1 MAIEWMH
8 KQVVAEPAAPIKEET
23 LGRPPELQLR
33 RPNRSRKVGVMVL
46 GTIILALVIWAWSS
60 YGHRFAA
67 ATPSAPLVTVER
79 RDFVRSLR
87 LHGIVEAT
95 QFYSVMVP
103 SLSGAAMDTLVI
115 TKLVPSGTQV
125 KQGGLLVEFDR
136 QAEFKNFLNRQAEF
150 RDFDEQIK
158 KKQAEQAAARAKDES
173 ELGQA
178 ENAVETA
185 RLDILK
191 NEIVSRIDAEKN
203 QQNLE
208 EAEANVKQL
217 RETFELKRQAAQAEL
232 RVLEIQRDGAH
243 NAMLYAQTNAEKM
256 VIHSP
261 VDGLS
266 VLNLIWKETRMEE
279 VREGEQVR
287 AGVTIMQVLN
297 PAAMRVRSR
306 VNQVDIPYLQPGQ
319 PVQVTLDAYPDL
331 VLPGKVE
338 QISPISVASGFS
350 QRVRSCVVTF
360 SMQGSDPRLM
370 PDLSAAVDVVL
381 ERRPNVLV
389 LPREAV
395 TTQNGQSYVM
405 VDANIGVEKRPI
417 KAGLSNDIEVVIES
431 GIDAGVA
438 VRRQGKL
445 D

>member
-287 AGVTIMQVLN
+287 AGGH
-297 PAAMRVRSR
+297 RH
-306 VNQVDIPYLQPGQ
+306 
-319 PVQVTLDAYPDL
+319 
-331 VLPGKVE
+331 
-338 QISPISVASGFS
+338 ASG
-350 QRVRSCVVTF
+350 
-360 SMQGSDPRLM
+360 
-370 PDLSAAVDVVL
+370 
-381 ERRPNVLV
+381 
-389 LPREAV
+389 
-395 TTQNGQSYVM
+395 
-405 VDANIGVEKRPI
+405 
-417 KAGLSNDIEVVIES
+417 ES
-431 GIDAGVA
+431 RGDAGP
-438 VRRQGKL
+438 
-445 D
+445 